1 MRRIIIWPATA
12 LVVAAAVIAG
22 GCGGSDSGSAAE
34 AASTTATAASGEQL
48 KVVATVSPLTNIVA
62 NVAGGLADV
71 EGVVP
76 EGENSHEFEPAPSV
90 AELLSS
96 ADVIFINGLHLEE
109 PTKELA
115 AANLKDG
122 AEIVELGNGTIS
134 EGEYIYDF
142 SFPEEGGDPNPHLWT
157 NPNYAKRYAEIV
169 KDTLS
174 ERDSANADAYQANYE
189 TLAAQIDEFS
199 AALMEAS
206 QTVPEAQRKLLTYHD
221 SFPYFARDFGW
232 TVIGAV
238 QPSDFAEPTPKEVG
252 DLIQQIEAEGI
263 PAIFGSEVF
272 PSPVL
277 DQIANE
283 TGAEYVDDLRDDDL
297 PAEPG
302 APEHSLLGLLQ
313 FDYVTIIEAL
323 GGDAAALQAVD
334 TSNPVSDE
342 AVYPQ

>member
-1 MRRIIIWPATA
+1 MRRIALLLATA
-12 LVVAAAVIAG
+12 LAVPALAVAAA
-22 GCGGSDSGSAAE
+22 GCGGSESGTAAITP
-34 AASTTATAASGEQL
+34 AATTAADGERL

-90 AELLSS
+90 AKLLAS
-96 ADVIFINGLHLEE
+96 ADLIFVNGLHLEE
-109 PTKELA
+109 PTRELA
-115 AANLKDG
+115 EANLKEG
-122 AEIVELGNGTIS
+122 AEIVQLGDGTIT
-134 EGEYIYDF
+134 EEEYIYDF
-142 SFPEEGGDPNPHLWT
+142 SFPEEAGDPNPHLWT

-169 KDTLS
+169 KDTLA
-174 ERDSANADAYQANYE
+174 ERDPANTEAYQANYDQ
-189 TLAAQIDEFS
+189 LAAQIDEFS
-199 AALMEAS
+199 GALEEATR
-206 QTVPEAQRKLLTYHD
+206 TVPEEARKLLTYHD

-238 QPSDFAEPTPKEVG
+238 QPADFSEPTPKEVG
-252 DLIQQIEAEGI
+252 DLITQIEAEGI

-277 DQIANE
+277 DQIAGE
-283 TGAEYVDDLRDDDL
+283 GGAQYVDDLRDDDL

-302 APEHSLLGLLQ
+302 APDHSLLGLLQ
-313 FDYVTIIEAL
+313 FDYVTIVNAL
-323 GGDAAALQAVD
+323 GGDASALEAVD